1 MSPITS
7 LHADEVAAPPSGST
21 SVSASFSASIMSAET
36 TQDSGQYQ
44 GFAKSID
51 AEIDRMVLTVAP
63 SAGAQPM
70 SEPTGSRPNRP
81 MDAYVDMSAG
91 IPSRSASASGAGT
104 TVRPG
109 PRSAQSAVPSQES
122 PLPRYDDLPDP
133 PPVPPGSEAQNAA
146 PSNRLALNQPPS
158 PETPP
163 MMWGRNSVGSS
174 GDTRAPLIPSQGN
187 HLTGRERLVRDG
199 RNLNEPEYARVDL
212 RYKRGSKC
220 SVHSRHETSER
231 YRLRMEPQPSLEN
244 DTSDSIEL
252 SPTPPRGM
260 SSHFEAPRVGVLVP
274 QRATNGDYIAI
285 PMSPDYLP
293 RINPLMEKE
302 KWKNHSNDAI
312 QAVASALYCKILVIL
327 GLAFP
332 MAETISDNVPQGYYQ
347 LFYVYLFLVSLL
359 FLMHVYL
366 DVMWTRV
373 SQHYKKKR
381 LRSQSQS
388 KNNNLPV
395 VQGMTN
401 ANGDVMNANNSGAN
415 NLNASPRDVE
425 DGSEDPIYQENLLP
439 RPRVHYGS
447 FYLRLGC
454 VLFGIGGMIYSGIE
468 IGMYFELNF
477 DGTSECKNLFSVVRP
492 VLQMIFVFSQMYFVF
507 LNQKMNIYKNKFIS
521 RLGLMHMIATNLCV
535 WLNVLILETNH
546 EIHEAQLHNHG
557 IDSLHGFNV
566 SAGLFLNEHGDPMA
580 RALTERRKFPTLEH
594 STQGALSSQHF
605 DLSNLVSLCSRK
617 SNIMSKLL
625 ADSGPFLFPCTI
637 EYSLICAAV
646 LFVMWKNIADEH
658 EHYKFQKKRRRVS
671 NGANLNHM
679 DLRDRPAHHYSVD
692 CTHANTGLFTGIF
705 VMVLTIISLIVFF
718 VLIASRDPMLQ
729 ASAITLA
736 SMTELS
742 LYIVTSIAVIIG
754 MYQVRGLWYETTRKM
769 ELDNLLLIVAQTGVF
784 IYAAFSIIGSF
795 FQLQDHLLA
804 FLASLATLVQT
815 TLQTVFILDASSRF
829 AYCAEQVRRKPGR
842 EVVTFLLVCNLAM
855 WAINTLETN
864 RADSHPIQVKFYG
877 GDWAWPIITHI
888 SMPLAIFYR
897 FHSTVCLCEI
907 WKKSFK
913 YKPNSVAY
921 INALVPLP
929 QIPMIESMPDHIDES
944 QNNLSVNDSK
954 SMSDLNDEY
963 MRNSSQD
970 LGEDE
975 DGQDSMELQN
985 KENSLLSHSESD
997 SFLPESSRH
1006 GGNGGITFVAQKP
1019 SINHNASF
1027 SQMSIRS
1034 KKEIINDPSL
1044 DISEWKKKGLDSL
1057 QAVASALYCK
1067 ILVILGLAF
1076 PMSEVISSQVPRGYY
1091 QLFYVYL
1098 FLGSLLYLLFV
1109 YIDLLR
1115 NRAHR
1120 AVLRRRNWMEN
1131 IKKKI
1136 VIGDVKAANPSGD
1149 STFPT
1154 EDELKQLSPSP
1165 MQVYGSFYIRMGAL
1179 RITKGSGCQTMFVLV
1194 RPLLKMIFVFVQ
1206 MYFIFL
1212 NQKMN
1217 VYRRKLITRF
1227 GLMHMIA
1234 TNICIWLHVLIL
1246 ETYHEIT
1253 EITHKAHEGGHHE
1266 DDPHDHHH
1274 DDAHE
1279 ALLADCSTE
1288 YNVMG
1293 QLLAG
1298 SGPFLF
1304 PCTIE
1309 YSLICAAI
1317 LYMMWKNVVEEHEHF
1332 TFKKRRKKIS
1342 IKMKIP
1348 MPKSDLDPGQG
1359 QQQRYSV
1366 DCSNANNGLFC
1377 GIFVMVFTI
1386 ISLVVFFV
1394 LIKST
1399 DDVLHQA
1406 AITVASWTEVILYT
1420 LTTLAVIIG
1429 MIQIRS
1435 LWYDSSKKIE
1445 LDNFLLVVA
1454 QTGVLIYSSFS
1465 IIGAFFQWQE
1475 HLMAFIAS
1483 LVTLIQ
1489 TMMQTVFILDASNR
1503 FAYCAEQVKRKP
1515 GREVVTFLLV
1525 CNLAMWAIN
1534 TLETNRADS
1543 HPIQVKFYGGE
1554 WVWPIITHFSM
1565 PLAIF
1570 YRFHS
1575 TVCLCEI
1582 WTNSFKYKEFLFEV

>member
-1 MSPITS
+1 MSMTS
-7 LHADEVAAPPSGST
+7 
-21 SVSASFSASIMSAET
+21 ET
-36 TQDSGQYQ
+36 TSDQQQ
-44 GFAKSID
+44 
-51 AEIDRMVLTVAP
+51 
-63 SAGAQPM
+63 
-70 SEPTGSRPNRP
+70 
-81 MDAYVDMSAG
+81 
-91 IPSRSASASGAGT
+91 
-104 TVRPG
+104 
-109 PRSAQSAVPSQES
+109 
-122 PLPRYDDLPDP
+122 
-133 PPVPPGSEAQNAA
+133 
-146 PSNRLALNQPPS
+146 
-158 PETPP
+158 
-163 MMWGRNSVGSS
+163 
-174 GDTRAPLIPSQGN
+174 
-187 HLTGRERLVRDG
+187 RLVD
-199 RNLNEPEYARVDL
+199 
-212 RYKRGSKC
+212 
-220 SVHSRHETSER
+220 H
-231 YRLRMEPQPSLEN
+231 
-244 DTSDSIEL
+244 
-252 SPTPPRGM
+252 
-260 SSHFEAPRVGVLVP
+260 
-274 QRATNGDYIAI
+274 
-285 PMSPDYLP
+285 
-293 RINPLMEKE
+293 
-302 KWKNHSNDAI
+302 
-312 QAVASALYCKILVIL
+312 
-327 GLAFP
+327 
-332 MAETISDNVPQGYYQ
+332 
-347 LFYVYLFLVSLL
+347 
-359 FLMHVYL
+359 
-366 DVMWTRV
+366 
-373 SQHYKKKR
+373 
-381 LRSQSQS
+381 
-388 KNNNLPV
+388 
-395 VQGMTN
+395 
-401 ANGDVMNANNSGAN
+401 
-415 NLNASPRDVE
+415 
-425 DGSEDPIYQENLLP
+425 
-439 RPRVHYGS
+439 
-447 FYLRLGC
+447 
-454 VLFGIGGMIYSGIE
+454 
-468 IGMYFELNF
+468 
-477 DGTSECKNLFSVVRP
+477 
-492 VLQMIFVFSQMYFVF
+492 
-507 LNQKMNIYKNKFIS
+507 
-521 RLGLMHMIATNLCV
+521 
-535 WLNVLILETNH
+535 
-546 EIHEAQLHNHG
+546 
-557 IDSLHGFNV
+557 
-566 SAGLFLNEHGDPMA
+566 
-580 RALTERRKFPTLEH
+580 RR
-594 STQGALSSQHF
+594 
-605 DLSNLVSLCSRK
+605 
-617 SNIMSKLL
+617 
-625 ADSGPFLFPCTI
+625 
-637 EYSLICAAV
+637 
-646 LFVMWKNIADEH
+646 
-658 EHYKFQKKRRRVS
+658 
-671 NGANLNHM
+671 
-679 DLRDRPAHHYSVD
+679 
-692 CTHANTGLFTGIF
+692 
-705 VMVLTIISLIVFF
+705 
-718 VLIASRDPMLQ
+718 
-729 ASAITLA
+729 
-736 SMTELS
+736 
-742 LYIVTSIAVIIG
+742 
-754 MYQVRGLWYETTRKM
+754 
-769 ELDNLLLIVAQTGVF
+769 
-784 IYAAFSIIGSF
+784 
-795 FQLQDHLLA
+795 
-804 FLASLATLVQT
+804 
-815 TLQTVFILDASSRF
+815 
-829 AYCAEQVRRKPGR
+829 
-842 EVVTFLLVCNLAM
+842 
-855 WAINTLETN
+855 
-864 RADSHPIQVKFYG
+864 
-877 GDWAWPIITHI
+877 
-888 SMPLAIFYR
+888 
-897 FHSTVCLCEI
+897 
-907 WKKSFK
+907 
-913 YKPNSVAY
+913 
-921 INALVPLP
+921 NALVPQFPL
-929 QIPMIESMPDHIDES
+929 IESVPDQIDES
-944 QNNLSVNDSK
+944 KNDLSAADSK
-954 SMSDLNDEY
+954 SLSDLNDEY
-963 MRNSSQD
+963 TRNNSQELD
-970 LGEDE
+970 EEGEGDE
-975 DGQDSMELQN
+975 DGQDSMDLQN
-985 KENSLLSHSESD
+985 KENSLLTNSESD
-997 SFLPESSRH
+997 SFLPETSRH
-1006 GGNGGITFVAQKP
+1006 GGNGGITFVAQK
-1019 SINHNASF
+1019 SGMKHDSSF

-1044 DISEWKKKGLDSL
+1044 DITEWKKKGLDSL

-1098 FLGSLLYLLFV
+1098 FLGSLLYLLFI

-1136 VIGDVKAANPSGD
+1136 VIGDVKVSNPSGD
-1149 STFPT
+1149 SGFPS
-1154 EDELKQLSPSP
+1154 EEELKQLSPRP
-1165 MQVYGSFYIRMGAL
+1165 MQVYGSFYIRMGAVLFGIGSMIYCGIEIGVFFEL

-1253 EITHKAHEGGHHE
+1253 EITKKAHEEGHHK
-1266 DDPHDHHH
+1266 DDHHHNDPHD
-1274 DDAHE
+1274 
-1279 ALLADCSTE
+1279 ALLADCETE

-1332 TFKKRRKKIS
+1332 TSKKRRKKIS

-1348 MPKSDLDPGQG
+1348 VPKSDLDAGQG

-1489 TMMQTVFILDASNR
+1489 TMLQTVFILDASNR
-1503 FAYCAEQVKRKP
+1503 FAYCAEQVKHKP

-1582 WTNSFKYKEFLFEV
+1582 WTNSFKYKEYQFEV